1 MFLFRIKRLSKFLY
15 RFLRDMSLSFVKT
28 VVGNQA
34 YRIHLT
40 QMQGVCVNSAR
51 TAKDRNFTT
60 TNPLAN
66 TALSQSERA
75 YYLS

>member
-1 MFLFRIKRLSKFLY
+1 M
-15 RFLRDMSLSFVKT
+15 LRDMSLSFVKT

-34 YRIHLT
+34 YRRLINIHLT
-40 QMQGVCVNSAR
+40 QMYSDCVNSAR

-66 TALSQSERA
+66 TALSKSERA
-75 YYLS
+75 YYLSK